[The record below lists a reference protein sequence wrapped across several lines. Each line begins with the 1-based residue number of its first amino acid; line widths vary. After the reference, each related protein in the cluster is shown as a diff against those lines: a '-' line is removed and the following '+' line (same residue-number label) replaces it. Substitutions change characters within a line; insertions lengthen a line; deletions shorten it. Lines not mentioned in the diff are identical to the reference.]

1 MTSTYAIIATHEL
14 KDLATKRA
22 SAITILVYTTLLT
35 YAQGKTTC
43 FPKVE
48 TIRERLGGVHSRSS
62 IMRALAWL
70 CEHGFVKR
78 GQRRSKERFQLLK
91 RAARK
96 VAEAVVNNVP
106 AVGHTTSQRCDHK
119 KTKNK
124 LSMKRGKMAS
134 FFKSRKKKNEM
145 GYGRFGNSENEAE
158 NTPKCKAESVFGT
171 WMVRNPS
178 MDIRTLSE
186 AERLL
191 IVQCLRSQAA
201 EDKEWRD
208 IMSWSA
214 KNKAVFD
221 KLLNQQ

>member
-1 MTSTYAIIATHEL
+1 MTSTYAIIATHEIQ
-14 KDLATKRA
+14 DLAKKRA

-78 GQRRSKERFQLLK
+78 GHRRSKERFQLLK

-124 LSMKRGKMAS
+124 PFMKGSKIKS
-134 FFKSRKKKNEM
+134 FFRSRRKKQEL
-145 GYGRFGNSENEAE
+145 GYGRFGSSENEAD
-158 NTPKCKAESVFGT
+158 NAPKCKAESVFGT
-171 WMVRNPS
+171 WMVQNPS
-178 MDIRTLSE
+178 MDIKTLST
-186 AERLL
+186 AQKNI
-191 IVQCLRSQAA
+191 IVQCLRSPAA
-201 EDKEWRD
+201 EDKEWRE
-208 IMSWSA
+208 IMSWSP

-221 KLLNQQ
+221 YLLLL